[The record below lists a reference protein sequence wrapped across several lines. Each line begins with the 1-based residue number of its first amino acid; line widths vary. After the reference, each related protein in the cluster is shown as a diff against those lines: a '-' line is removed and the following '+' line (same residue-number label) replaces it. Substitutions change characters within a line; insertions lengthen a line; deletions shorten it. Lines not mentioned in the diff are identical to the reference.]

1 MLLNNVL
8 AGLEYTTLLNEPNL
22 KGPPQGYDSVCTLK
36 LLFLMGQPEGLTG
49 FRKQVYGKPGRDLNF
64 DELVVY
70 TDHAI
75 RPAYL
80 VMYE

>member
-8 AGLEYTTLLNEPNL
+8 AGKEYVTEVSEPSL
-22 KGPPQGYDSVCTLK
+22 TGPPSGYDSVCASLRRY
-36 LLFLMGQPEGLTG
+36 GEGLT
-49 FRKQVYGKPGRDLNF
+49 RLQKQVYGQPGQDLNY

-70 TDHAI
+70 TEHAI

>member
-1 MLLNNVL
+1 MHPCE
-8 AGLEYTTLLNEPNL
+8 A
-22 KGPPQGYDSVCTLK
+22 
-36 LLFLMGQPEGLTG
+36 PECSEDLT
-49 FRKQVYGKPGRDLNF
+49 RLHEQVYGEPGKALNY

-70 TDHAI
+70 TEHAI

>member
-1 MLLNNVL
+1 VDMTQYASRCGVELS
-8 AGLEYTTLLNEPNL
+8 ER
-22 KGPPQGYDSVCTLK
+22 
-36 LLFLMGQPEGLTG
+36 LTYL
-49 FRKQVYGKPGRDLNF
+49 RPQVYGEPGGDLNY

>member
-1 MLLNNVL
+1 MPLCED
-8 AGLEYTTLLNEPNL
+8 AERS
-22 KGPPQGYDSVCTLK
+22 DD
-36 LLFLMGQPEGLTG
+36 LT
-49 FRKQVYGKPGRDLNF
+49 RLRTQVYGEPGKDLNY

-70 TDHAI
+70 TEHAI

>member
-8 AGLEYTTLLNEPNL
+8 AGSEYTTQFSEPHRT
-22 KGPPQGYDSVCTLK
+22 GPPPGYDSVGT
-36 LLFLMGQPEGLTG
+36 FLSRHRTFGGLTCLHE
-49 FRKQVYGKPGRDLNF
+49 QVYGEPGRDLNY

-70 TDHAI
+70 TEHAI

>member
-1 MLLNNVL
+1 M
-8 AGLEYTTLLNEPNL
+8 T
-22 KGPPQGYDSVCTLK
+22 
-36 LLFLMGQPEGLTG
+36 PEGLTCL
-49 FRKQVYGKPGRDLNF
+49 RKQVYGKPGKDLNY